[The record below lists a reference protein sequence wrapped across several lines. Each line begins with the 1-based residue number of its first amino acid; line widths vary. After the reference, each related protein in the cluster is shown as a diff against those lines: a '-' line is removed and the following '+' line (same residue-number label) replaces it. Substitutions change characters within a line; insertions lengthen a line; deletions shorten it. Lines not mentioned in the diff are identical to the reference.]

1 MKRNEIKVDHLEIRL
16 KHGDLRAA
24 QELRTAIG
32 GELLKHI
39 AARANAPLRPAS
51 IKVAHLDAGTARIGN
66 VPHAQS
72 SSAIAQKIA
81 GAMGSHLTRSTRGN
95 R

>member
-1 MKRNEIKVDHLEIRL
+1 MKRNEIKVEHLEIRL
-16 KHGDLRAA
+16 KNGDLRAA

-39 AARANAPLRPAS
+39 AEWTNAPLRPAA
-51 IKVAHLDAGTARIGN
+51 IKVGHLDAGTARLES
-66 VPHAQS
+66 VSPAKS
-72 SSAIAQKIA
+72 SSAIAQQIA
-81 GAMGSHLTRSTRGN
+81 VTMGSKLTRSTRGN